1 MPLSCSNCT
10 FAYTPGQPVI
20 RGVSVSLAAGR
31 LTAIIGP
38 NAGGKTTLL
47 RLLAGLR
54 RPDDGRVHFSGG
66 AGTGTSSEEAV
77 GDLSDAQRARR
88 IVFVPQHSDVA
99 FAFSTREIVA
109 LGNVRGHAQP
119 RGQGVR
125 GTGESASS
133 VDRALA
139 ELDLSDRADTPFVNL
154 SAGQQQ
160 RATLARALVQIEAW
174 NAGNN
179 EPRYLLA
186 DEPVSAMDPR
196 HAVRSLALLR
206 ALATRGIG
214 VACVLHDLALVLRFC
229 DDAVLL
235 QHDGTVLATGPARE
249 TLTPDRLSA
258 LYGIEFETLRDHH
271 GDVAAFIPHA
281 AGLMP
286 GS

>member
-1 MPLSCSNCT
+1 MALSCSNCT
-10 FAYTPGQPVI
+10 FAYTPGQPVV
-20 RGVSVSLAAGR
+20 RGVSVALAAGR

-54 RPDDGRVHFSGG
+54 RPDEGRVHVSGG
-66 AGTGTSSEEAV
+66 DGTGTSSEEAV

-109 LGNVRGHAQP
+109 LGHVRGDAQARGRGP
-119 RGQGVR
+119 RGG
-125 GTGESASS
+125 GGSPSS

-139 ELDLSDRADTPFVNL
+139 ELDLTDRADTPFVNL

-160 RATLARALVQIEAW
+160 RATLARALVQIDAW
-174 NAGNN
+174 NVANT

-196 HAVRSLALLR
+196 HAVRSLTLLR
-206 ALATRGIG
+206 ALTARGIG
-214 VACVLHDLALVLRFC
+214 VVCVLHDLALVLRFC

-235 QHDGTVLATGPARE
+235 QHNGTVLATGPARE
-249 TLTPDRLSA
+249 TLTPDRLGT
-258 LYGIEFETLRDHH
+258 LYGIAFETLRDDQ
-271 GDVAAFIPHA
+271 GDAAAFIPRDEPDA
-281 AGLMP
+281 
-286 GS
+286 